1 MSRITQATTEVPHQN
16 LTIRA
21 PQEWLDKLDAWRT
34 AQPVP
39 PKRADVIRLAVLQ
52 FIGREDFIDRQNKR
66 KR

>member
-1 MSRITQATTEVPHQN
+1 MSKVTQATTDVPHEN

-21 PQEWLDKLDAWRT
+21 PREWLDRLDAWRA

-39 PKRADVIRLAVLQ
+39 PKRVDVIKLAVLQ
-52 FIGREDFIDRQNKR
+52 FIERQQERR